1 MRRKNRRRDNEA
13 YENDLSSYGSP
24 YQNQTNNLSQRGSM
38 SNILAV
44 GAGAGAATGSNSG
57 TLPRHLVAPLQGKND
72 TGGYAP
78 YPSSGE
84 GGGATDGYYED
95 ISPPYPPNNPGM
107 SGYHPGGYYQDPS
120 GVPMNHSVEAFGPP
134 SYGQFRQVPNEVGYA
149 SSEER
154 HVPHLIQNDVPHSR
168 D

>member
-1 MRRKNRRRDNEA
+1 
-13 YENDLSSYGSP
+13 
-24 YQNQTNNLSQRGSM
+24 M
-38 SNILAV
+38 SNILAA

-72 TGGYAP
+72 AGGGYAP
-78 YPSSGE
+78 YLPSGE
-84 GGGATDGYYED
+84 AGATDGYYED
-95 ISPPYPPNNPGM
+95 VSPPYPSNNPGM
-107 SGYHPGGYYQDPS
+107 TGYQHPAGYYQDPNA
-120 GVPMNHSVEAFGPP
+120 VPMNHSVEAFGPP